1 MIILPPGTQ
10 DSCRMA
16 QGAAEL
22 LRQSRAEKASG
33 LAASSSS
40 PRAVALDLASLIA
53 PYRRHGRF
61 TLRIE
66 NLAQGARLTAG
77 RNNGDRTWSL
87 ALDELDELFY
97 VPPESLAD
105 DHALALRLIARE
117 EGNASTLALI
127 ELPIRAGR
135 FVPLPPPAFGHK
147 RSETLHP
154 EAPHADTLK
163 QEISALKTELAGRDQ
178 ELNRMRAASQSL
190 DGNWQAKLE
199 TAIATAKTEWSGAEA
214 SRLAAA
220 RANHEKEVSSF
231 HELKDHVATAN
242 ALLSEREGELAA
254 LKAELMEQRG
264 KSEREISA
272 AKKALDAQSA
282 QDAQRR
288 EQSAQTLQEL
298 KRRCDEAEAGLT
310 RQRQKSEAEIAAA
323 RNVLAAQGA
332 LELDKQEQAN
342 AALAELTARCNE
354 AEAKLDR
361 QRETLET
368 EILTARKEAEAQ
380 DAADADRE
388 RDAGRALAELQA
400 RCEAAEASLR
410 AAQTARESADVDDAY
425 VRGLNQEIK
434 TLQAILVDR
443 EAAIARAEASLEQ
456 MQAGTVARPAP
467 AHWEPLPGSL
477 SQERK
482 EDRRSDSH
490 LVRDFILVFGVVML
504 GCVAYFFGPSLL
516 SASNWQLP
524 NLSNLFASSDD
535 DQEASTPTPPAPAP
549 PPKLQ
554 PQAMVIRDVNLRAAP
569 STSAQVIASLKQGTP
584 VTILD
589 RQGNWDHLEIVI
601 SGQISRQGWAYGSY
615 IGETNKN
622 PAAKP

>member
-1 MIILPPGTQ
+1 
-10 DSCRMA
+10 MA

-22 LRQSRAEKASG
+22 LTHMHKEAGRASGSRAI
-33 LAASSSS
+33 
-40 PRAVALDLASLIA
+40 ALDLALLIA
-53 PYRRHGRF
+53 PYRRRARF

-66 NLAQGARLTAG
+66 NLPQGARLTAG

-97 VPPESLAD
+97 LPPESLAD
-105 DHALALRLIARE
+105 DHFLALRLVAKE

-127 ELPIRAGR
+127 ELPIHAGQ
-135 FVPLPPPAFGHK
+135 FTPLPPPAFGH
-147 RSETLHP
+147 TQA

-163 QEISALKTELAGRDQ
+163 QEISALKSELAGRDQ
-178 ELNRMRAASQSL
+178 ELNQMRAASQSL
-190 DGNWQAKLE
+190 DGDWQAKLE
-199 TAIATAKTEWSGAEA
+199 TAIIAAKTEWSGAEA

-220 RANHEKEVSSF
+220 RADHEKEVLSF
-231 HELKDHVATAN
+231 HELKDHVAAAN

-254 LKAELMEQRG
+254 LKAELTEQRH

-272 AKKALDAQSA
+272 AKKALEAQNSL
-282 QDAQRR
+282 DAQRR
-288 EQSAQTLQEL
+288 EQSAQALKEL
-298 KRRCDEAEAGLT
+298 KRRCDEAETDLG
-310 RQRQKSEAEIAAA
+310 RQRRKSEAEIAAA
-323 RNVLAAQGA
+323 RDAVAAQGA
-332 LELDKQEQAN
+332 LEQGKQEQAN

-361 QRETLET
+361 QRETLEA
-368 EILTARKEAEAQ
+368 EILAARKDAEAQ
-380 DAADADRE
+380 DIADADRE
-388 RDAGRALAELQA
+388 RDAARALAELQT

-410 AAQTARESADVDDAY
+410 AAQTVREKADVDDVY

-434 TLQAILVDR
+434 NLQAILVDR
-443 EAAIARAEASLEQ
+443 ETAIARAEASLEQ
-456 MQAGTVARPAP
+456 MQVGTVARPAP

-477 SQERK
+477 SQANNAGKKNE
-482 EDRRSDSH
+482 SH
-490 LVRDFILVFGVVML
+490 LVRDFLLVFGVVSL
-504 GCVAYFFGPSLL
+504 GCLAYFLDPSLL
-516 SASNWQLP
+516 SANNWQLT

-535 DQEASTPTPPAPAP
+535 DQDASAPTPPAPVT
-549 PPKLQ
+549 PPKTQ

-569 STSAQVIASLKQGTP
+569 STTAQVIASLKQSTA

-589 RQGNWDHLEIVI
+589 RRGNWDRLEVVI

-615 IGETNKN
+615 IGETDKN

>member
-1 MIILPPGTQ
+1 
-10 DSCRMA
+10 MA
-16 QGAAEL
+16 QDAAEL

-40 PRAVALDLASLIA
+40 LRAVALDLASLIA
-53 PYRRHGRF
+53 PYRRRGRF

-66 NLAQGARLTAG
+66 NLPQGARLTAG

-105 DHALALRLIARE
+105 DHVLALRLIARE

-127 ELPIRAGR
+127 ELPMRAGQ
-135 FVPLPPPAFGHK
+135 FAPSPPPAFGHK
-147 RSETLHP
+147 PPETPHP
-154 EAPHADTLK
+154 DAPHADTLE
-163 QEISALKTELAGRDQ
+163 QEVSALKAELAGRDQ
-178 ELNRMRAASQSL
+178 ELNQMRAASQSL

-214 SRLAAA
+214 SRLTAA

-231 HELKDHVATAN
+231 HELKDHVAAAN
-242 ALLSEREGELAA
+242 ALLSERESELAA
-254 LKAELMEQRG
+254 LKAELTEQRG

-288 EQSAQTLQEL
+288 EQSAEALREL

-323 RNVLAAQGA
+323 RNALVAQGA
-332 LELDKQEQAN
+332 LELDKQEQAD

-354 AEAKLDR
+354 AEAKLGR

-368 EILTARKEAEAQ
+368 EILAARQDAEAQ
-380 DAADADRE
+380 DATDAQRG
-388 RDAGRALAELQA
+388 RNAARALTELQA

-410 AAQTARESADVDDAY
+410 SAQTACESADVDDVY

-434 TLQAILVDR
+434 TLQTILVDR
-443 EAAIARAEASLEQ
+443 ETAIARAEASLEQ
-456 MQAGTVARPAP
+456 MQVGMVARPAP

-477 SQERK
+477 RQASK
-482 EDRRSDSH
+482 EDKKPDSH
-490 LVRDFILVFGVVML
+490 LARDFILVFGVVML
-504 GCVAYFFGPSLL
+504 ACVAYFFGPSLL
-516 SASNWQLP
+516 SAGNWQLP
-524 NLSNLFASSDD
+524 NLPNLFAASDNDQDASS
-535 DQEASTPTPPAPAP
+535 PPPPAPVP
-549 PPKLQ
+549 PPKPQ
-554 PQAMVIRDVNLRAAP
+554 PQAIVIRDVNLRAAP
-569 STSAQVIASLKQGTP
+569 STNAQVIAGLKQGTA

-601 SGQISRQGWAYGSY
+601 SGQISRQGWAYESY

-622 PAAKP
+622 PTAKP

>member
-1 MIILPPGTQ
+1 
-10 DSCRMA
+10 MA
-16 QGAAEL
+16 LDAAEL
-22 LRQSRAEKASG
+22 LTQSRAEKTSV
-33 LAASSSS
+33 LSPSSSS
-40 PRAVALDLASLIA
+40 ARAIALDLTSLLA
-53 PYRRHGRF
+53 PYRRQGRF

-66 NLAQGARLTAG
+66 NLPQGARLTAG

-105 DHALALRLIARE
+105 DHILALRLIARE

-127 ELPIRAGR
+127 ELPMRAGQC
-135 FVPLPPPAFGHK
+135 VPLPQPAFGHRK
-147 RSETLHP
+147 PEARHP

-231 HELKDHVATAN
+231 HELKDHVAAAN

-254 LKAELMEQRG
+254 LKAELTEQRG

-272 AKKALDAQSA
+272 AKKALEAQNA

-288 EQSAQTLQEL
+288 EQSAEALREL

-310 RQRQKSEAEIAAA
+310 RQRRKSEAEIAAA
-323 RNVLAAQGA
+323 RNALAAQGA
-332 LELDKQEQAN
+332 LEQGKQEQAN

-368 EILTARKEAEAQ
+368 EILAARREAEAQ

-388 RDAGRALAELQA
+388 RGASHALAELQV

-434 TLQAILVDR
+434 NLQAILVDR

-456 MQAGTVARPAP
+456 MQVGTVARPAP
-467 AHWEPLPGSL
+467 AHWEPLPGGL
-477 SQERK
+477 RQERK
-482 EDRRSDSH
+482 EDKKADSH

-504 GCVAYFFGPSLL
+504 ACVAYFFGPSLF
-516 SASNWQLP
+516 AANTWQLP
-524 NLSNLFASSDD
+524 NLSTWFTSNDD
-535 DQEASTPTPPAPAP
+535 DQDASAPTPPPAPVP
-549 PPKLQ
+549 PPKPQL
-554 PQAMVIRDVNLRAAP
+554 QAMVIRDVNLRAAP
-569 STSAQVIASLKQGTP
+569 STNAQVIASLKQGTA

-615 IGETNKN
+615 IGETDKN
-622 PAAKP
+622 LGPKP

>member
-1 MIILPPGTQ
+1 
-10 DSCRMA
+10 MA
-16 QGAAEL
+16 QDAAEL
-22 LRQSRAEKASG
+22 LTQSRAENASG
-33 LAASSSS
+33 FAASSSS
-40 PRAVALDLASLIA
+40 PRAIALDLASLIA
-53 PYRRHGRF
+53 PYRRRGRF

-66 NLAQGARLTAG
+66 NLPQGARLTAG

-97 VPPESLAD
+97 VPPEGLAD
-105 DHALALRLIARE
+105 DHVLGLRLIARE

-127 ELPIRAGR
+127 ELPMRAGQ
-135 FVPLPPPAFGHK
+135 FVPSPPLAFGHK
-147 RSETLHP
+147 PP
-154 EAPHADTLK
+154 EPPRTDMLQGETLK

-199 TAIATAKTEWSGAEA
+199 TAIATAKTEWGSAEA

-231 HELKDHVATAN
+231 HELKDHVAAAN

-254 LKAELMEQRG
+254 LKAELTEQRG
-264 KSEREISA
+264 RSEREISA

-282 QDAQRR
+282 QDTQRR
-288 EQSAQTLQEL
+288 EQSARALGEL
-298 KRRCDEAEAGLT
+298 RRRCDEAEAGLA

-323 RNVLAAQGA
+323 RDALAAQGA
-332 LELDKQEQAN
+332 LEQGKQEQAN
-342 AALAELTARCNE
+342 AALVELTARCNE
-354 AEAKLDR
+354 AEAKFDR
-361 QRETLET
+361 QRQTLET
-368 EILTARKEAEAQ
+368 EILAARKDAEAQ
-380 DAADADRE
+380 DATDADRE
-388 RDAGRALAELQA
+388 RDAGHALAELQA
-400 RCEAAEASLR
+400 RCEAAETSLR
-410 AAQTARESADVDDAY
+410 SAQTAREKADVDDVY

-434 TLQAILVDR
+434 TLQTILVDR

-456 MQAGTVARPAP
+456 MQVGTVARPAP

-477 SQERK
+477 RQASK
-482 EDRRSDSH
+482 EDKKPDSH

-516 SASNWQLP
+516 SANNWQLP
-524 NLSNLFASSDD
+524 SLSNLFASNDD
-535 DQEASTPTPPAPAP
+535 DQEASAPTPPAPAP
-549 PPKLQ
+549 PPKPQ

-569 STSAQVIASLKQGTP
+569 STNAQVIAGLKQGTA

-589 RQGNWDHLEIVI
+589 RQGNWDHLAIVI
-601 SGQISRQGWAYGSY
+601 SRQISRQGWAYGSY